1 MKKWLPHILVLFS
14 ILLIAGGLRA
24 PKSADGFDR
33 NGFGHLPVLVG
44 GRIKPMDTLARTSLM
59 SISGK
64 QDLRV
69 DGRKFP
75 AINWLMEVLMR
86 PERADEQA
94 IFPVPNPEVRDL
106 LGWREDKTKAF
117 SFNDLAP
124 FLSKIEEQA
133 GPAGE
138 VEAGARSVFQKELL
152 KLRERLLLYIRLK
165 NSIQM
170 QDSPDFAR
178 ELAEFRAVAA
188 PGLRAIEK
196 EKNGQ
201 TLSEDE
207 RAAFAKVLEFAH
219 RHQRLTQAAYV
230 YAMPRNAADTTGHD
244 WQHIGQALTAV
255 VRGEPLDPAVD
266 RYSEMISAYR
276 ANDPARFKTSLHE
289 YQAYL
294 QQNFAASTKKI
305 GFESFF
311 NQFQPFYQAMVLYV
325 LIFVLAWISWLVW
338 PEIFGRAAFWLLI
351 LALGIHTFG
360 LAARMYLQGRPPVTN
375 LYSSA
380 IFVGWG
386 SAVLCVILEK
396 INRNGIGSVVAAA
409 MGFVTLLIAHHLSVD
424 GDTMEML
431 RAVLDT
437 NIWLATHVVVVT
449 LGYSATFLAGFLA
462 IVFILRGVFTRSLTK
477 QTAKSIS
484 SMVYGI
490 VCFATL
496 FSFTGTILGGIWADQ
511 SWGRFWG
518 WDPKENGALLIVIWN
533 AIILHAR
540 WGGMI
545 RERGLMALAVGGNII
560 TSFSWFGVN
569 MLGVGLHSYGFM
581 DRSFP
586 WLLGFDIS
594 QLILIGL
601 ALLPLNKW
609 RSFSAIAQPPAETA
623 APAHEPAGELIR

>member
-1 MKKWLPHILVLFS
+1 MKKWLPYILVLFG
-14 ILLIAGGLRA
+14 IALIAGSLRS

-33 NGFGHLPVLVG
+33 DGFGRLPVLVG

-64 QDLRV
+64 QALRA
-69 DGRKFP
+69 DGRKIP
-75 AINWLMEVLMR
+75 AINWLIDVLMR

-94 IFPVPNPEVRDL
+94 IFPLSNPEVRDL

-133 GPAGE
+133 GTANE

-178 ELAEFRAVAA
+178 ELTEYRAVAG
-188 PGLRAIEK
+188 PGMTAIEK
-196 EKNGQ
+196 EKNGEA
-201 TLSEDE
+201 LSDSE
-207 RAAFAKVLEFAH
+207 RIAFAKLLEFAQ
-219 RHQRLTQAAYV
+219 RHQRLAQAAYV
-230 YAMPRNAADTTGHD
+230 YAIPRNAADTTGHD
-244 WQHIGQALTAV
+244 WQHIGQALAAV
-255 VRGEPLDPAVD
+255 VRGGPLDPAVD
-266 RYSEMISAYR
+266 CYAEMISAYR
-276 ANDPARFKTSLHE
+276 ANDPARFNTSLHE
-289 YQAYL
+289 YQKYL
-294 QQNFAASTKKI
+294 QQDFAGSARKI

-338 PEIFGRAAFWLLI
+338 PDVFGRAAFWLLI

-360 LAARMYLQGRPPVTN
+360 LVARMYLQGRPPVTN

-386 SAVLCVILEK
+386 SAVLCVILER

-462 IVFILRGVFTRSLTK
+462 IVFILRGVFTRSLAK

-586 WLLGFDIS
+586 WLLAFDIS
-594 QLILIGL
+594 QVVLIGL
-601 ALLPLNKW
+601 ALLPVDKW
-609 RSFSAIAQPPAETA
+609 RSFSGSTKSAAESHTSVSS
-623 APAHEPAGELIR
+623 PEQQLVR

>member
-1 MKKWLPHILVLFS
+1 MKKWLPHILVLFGV
-14 ILLIAGGLRA
+14 LLIAGDLRP
-24 PKSADGFDR
+24 PKSTDGFDR
-33 NGFGHLPVLVG
+33 NDFGRLPVLVG

-64 QDLRV
+64 QTLRA
-69 DGRKFP
+69 DGRKLP
-75 AINWLMEVLMR
+75 AINWLMDVLMR
-86 PERADEQA
+86 PESADEQP
-94 IFPVPNPEVRDL
+94 IFPLTNPEIRDL
-106 LGWREDKTKAF
+106 VGWREDQTKTF

-133 GPAGE
+133 GPANE
-138 VEAGARSVFQKELL
+138 VEAGARSVFQRELL

-170 QDSPDFAR
+170 QDSEDFAK
-178 ELAEFRAVAA
+178 EIAEFRAVI
-188 PGLRAIEK
+188 GLGLKAMEK
-196 EKNGQ
+196 QKAGQ
-201 TLSEDE
+201 PLSESE
-207 RAAFAKVLEFAH
+207 RAAFATTLEFAQ
-219 RHQRLTQAAYV
+219 RQQRLAQAAYV
-230 YAMPRNAADTTGHD
+230 YAIPRNSSDTTGHD
-244 WQHIGQALTAV
+244 WQHIGQALTVV

-266 RYSEMISAYR
+266 RYAEMISAYR
-276 ANDPARFKTSLHE
+276 ANDPGRFNAALHE
-289 YQAYL
+289 YEAYL
-294 QQNFAASTKKI
+294 QQNFATSTGKI
-305 GFESFF
+305 RFESFF
-311 NQFQPFYQAMVLYV
+311 NQIQPFYQAMVLYV
-325 LIFVLAWISWLVW
+325 FIFVLASISWLVW
-338 PEIFGRAAFWLLI
+338 PHVFGRAAFWLLI

-360 LAARMYLQGRPPVTN
+360 LVARMYLQGRPPVTN

-462 IVFILRGVFTRSLTK
+462 VVYILRGVFTRSLTK
-477 QTAKSIS
+477 QTAKSVS
-484 SMVYGI
+484 TMVYGI

-533 AIILHAR
+533 ALILHAR

-586 WLLGFDIS
+586 WLVAFDVS
-594 QLILIGL
+594 QLVLIGL
-601 ALLPLNKW
+601 ACIPLNKW
-609 RSFSAIAQPPAETA
+609 RSFSPAAESSAQPPVSL
-623 APAHEPAGELIR
+623 PKQELV